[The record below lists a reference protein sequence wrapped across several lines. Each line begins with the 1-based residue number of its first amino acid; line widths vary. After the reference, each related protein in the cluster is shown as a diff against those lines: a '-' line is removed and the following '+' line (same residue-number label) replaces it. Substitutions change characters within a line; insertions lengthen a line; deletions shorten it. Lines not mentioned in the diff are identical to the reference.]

1 MDRMWQLEDKLGKIV
16 DDLTPVRLGPRS
28 RGIRAKGGS
37 ATTENLSGRKPELDA
52 ISVASEASQDD
63 KCSTSVSENDSET
76 QSVSSFSSGPSLRY
90 PTTD

>member
-1 MDRMWQLEDKLGKIV
+1 M
-16 DDLTPVRLGPRS
+16 
-28 RGIRAKGGS
+28 
-37 ATTENLSGRKPELDA
+37 SGRKPELDA

-90 PTTD
+90 PTTDQIPTAVRSGSLDLPGPVSIRVRDDVPSAGRMQQDLFPQV